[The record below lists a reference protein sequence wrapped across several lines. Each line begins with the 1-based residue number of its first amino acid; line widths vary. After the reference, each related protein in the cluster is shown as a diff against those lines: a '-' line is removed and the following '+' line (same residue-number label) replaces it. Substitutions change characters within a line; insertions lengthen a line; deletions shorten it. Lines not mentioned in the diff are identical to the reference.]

1 MRVTG
6 LITQGAK
13 RIGSPEYV
21 KSYKVASSDD
31 GKTWRTY
38 KVKGTDGD
46 MVSCART
53 HTHAR
58 TPTATHCPFPL
69 VSLMH
74 HVYTLTYTQTCLYK
88 QPQTASGDHALSQ
101 GQIEGRD
108 EMAF

>member
-46 MVSCART
+46 MVSCVRT
-53 HTHAR
+53 HTHAHTLPLPIGLTHAPR
-58 TPTATHCPFPL
+58 VHTHLHSNMLVQAATNSKWRSC
-69 VSLMH
+69 
-74 HVYTLTYTQTCLYK
+74 TQSR
-88 QPQTASGDHALSQ
+88 AD
-101 GQIEGRD
+101 
-108 EMAF
+108 